1 MEDKEKA
8 KVNTENKQ
16 WKRSWNMAKRMIP
29 GKIKKSKGKK
39 VSHRPVRSEG
49 VYFDE
54 DTRSWYKRPEPK
66 QGEV

>member
-1 MEDKEKA
+1 MKIMEDKEKA
-8 KVNTENKQ
+8 KVNIESKQ

-29 GKIKKSKGKK
+29 GKTRKSKGKK

-54 DTRSWYKRPEPK
+54 NDHKWYKRVE
-66 QGEV
+66 E